1 MRDCIEIRDLLNCEL
16 RELNKAKYSCN
27 VYTIAI
33 KSDNDYIDLDMV
45 KVEDYDEVVRLYNSL
60 IKDLKEQGR
69 TNYYKSEISCMNKR
83 FFKY

>member
-1 MRDCIEIRDLLNCEL
+1 MRDNIKDLLNCEL
-16 RELNKAKYSCN
+16 RELNKATHACN

-60 IKDLKEQGR
+60 VKDLKEENLRG
-69 TNYYKSEISCMNKR
+69 NYKSAIICMNKR

>member
-1 MRDCIEIRDLLNCEL
+1 MRDNIKDLLNCEL
-16 RELNKAKYSCN
+16 RELNKATHACN

-60 IKDLKEQGR
+60 VKDLKEENLSG
-69 TNYYKSEISCMNKR
+69 NYRSAISCMNKR
-83 FFKY
+83 FFKF

>member
-1 MRDCIEIRDLLNCEL
+1 MRDDIKDLLNCEL
-16 RELNKAKYSCN
+16 HELNKATYACN

-60 IKDLKEQGR
+60 VKDLKEENLSG
-69 TNYYKSEISCMNKR
+69 NYRSAISCMNKR

>member
-1 MRDCIEIRDLLNCEL
+1 MRDDIRDLLNCEL
-16 RELNKAKYSCN
+16 RELNKAKHACN

-45 KVEDYDEVVRLYNSL
+45 KVEDYNDIVELYNSL
-60 IKDLKEQGR
+60 VKDLKEESL
-69 TNYYKSEISCMNKR
+69 TNNYRSAISCMNKR

>member
-1 MRDCIEIRDLLNCEL
+1 MRDNIKDLLNCEL
-16 RELNKAKYSCN
+16 RELNKATHACN

-60 IKDLKEQGR
+60 VKDLKEENLRG
-69 TNYYKSEISCMNKR
+69 NYKSAISCMNKR

>member
-1 MRDCIEIRDLLNCEL
+1 MRDDIKDLLNCEL
-16 RELNKAKYSCN
+16 RELNKATHACN

-60 IKDLKEQGR
+60 VKDLKEENLSG
-69 TNYYKSEISCMNKR
+69 NYRSAISCMNKR
-83 FFKY
+83 FFKF

>member
-1 MRDCIEIRDLLNCEL
+1 MRDDIKDLLNYEL
-16 RELNKAKYSCN
+16 RELNKATYACN

-60 IKDLKEQGR
+60 VKDLKEENLSG
-69 TNYYKSEISCMNKR
+69 NYKSAISCMNKR
-83 FFKY
+83 FFK

>member
-1 MRDCIEIRDLLNCEL
+1 MRDNIKDLLNCEL
-16 RELNKAKYSCN
+16 RELNKATHACN

-60 IKDLKEQGR
+60 VKDLKEENLRG
-69 TNYYKSEISCMNKR
+69 NYKSAISCMNER

>member
-1 MRDCIEIRDLLNCEL
+1 MRDCIKDLLNCEL
-16 RELNKAKYSCN
+16 RELNKATHACN

-45 KVEDYDEVVRLYNSL
+45 KVEDYDDVVRLNNSL
-60 IKDLKEQGR
+60 VKDLKEEHLIGH
-69 TNYYKSEISCMNKR
+69 YKSAISCMNKR

>member
-1 MRDCIEIRDLLNCEL
+1 MRDNIKDLLNCEL
-16 RELNKAKYSCN
+16 RELNKATHACN

-60 IKDLKEQGR
+60 VKDLKEENLRG
-69 TNYYKSEISCMNKR
+69 NYKSAIRLMNKR

>member
-1 MRDCIEIRDLLNCEL
+1 MRDNIKDLLNCEL
-16 RELNKAKYSCN
+16 RELNKATHACN

-60 IKDLKEQGR
+60 VKDLKEENLSG
-69 TNYYKSEISCMNKR
+69 NYRSAISCMNKR

>member
-1 MRDCIEIRDLLNCEL
+1 MRDDIQDLLNCEL
-16 RELNKAKYSCN
+16 RELNKATHACN

-45 KVEDYDEVVRLYNSL
+45 KVEDYNEIVELYNSL
-60 IKDLKEQGR
+60 VKDLREDNLGG
-69 TNYYKSEISCMNKR
+69 NYRSAISCMNKR